1 MRLNPSKTTTMIVSR
16 SRTVEPDHPALHVD
30 NVDVPES
37 TNLDVLGV
45 KLDKELT
52 FKAHVRDLAS
62 RASRNVGIV
71 RKAAR
76 VFQDHSISLTCV
88 RSFVLPLFEYC
99 SPVWGSACQSHLSVL
114 DRVARRAVSVR
125 RIWCW

>member
-1 MRLNPSKTTTMIVSR
+1 MKHETESCKSKIMIVSR
-16 SRTVEPDHPALHVD
+16 SRTVEPVHSALHDD
-30 NVDVPES
+30 NVDVLES

-52 FKAHVRDLAS
+52 FKVYVSDLAS

-99 SPVWGSACQSHLSVL
+99 
-114 DRVARRAVSVR
+114 
-125 RIWCW
+125 